1 MKSNKKL
8 FQKGTIKSLFS
19 DFLSILIKSFPVL
32 VGFITTVIIER
43 LLSTENV
50 GVFAQVQILL
60 NFFVLIALFGSD
72 QLLFQQR
79 DKINSLNEHINS
91 SVQFYFLSCILCFIV
106 INFQYGFLVAIAACF
121 TLYMMFSNRITSFF
135 ILIKRGYNVSSFK
148 YEIIPSI
155 FIMLGFVFYHY
166 AFKELEF
173 ILYAVI
179 LLGASR
185 FLGFN
190 KIRPVINLKN
200 FNSLKQYFFISI
212 LNFFSLSFELMII
225 SFVISSRDFAIL
237 SINHKL
243 TFGLSAI
250 FISLPLKK
258 IINKTK
264 TKSNYTLI
272 ELTFIPIFLQ
282 FIFLIILYFSYNY
295 IITIWGNHYNS
306 IEILLKLFM
315 ISLIYVFNAGFS
327 LKLLDIKKEKI
338 DISSRLLK
346 ILIFLIIIFLFKI
359 YSLNLLLVV
368 LLITSFIELIT
379 KILMYVKYS
388 YC

>member
-1 MKSNKKL
+1 MKR
-8 FQKGTIKSLFS
+8 LFS
-19 DFLSILIKSFPVL
+19 DFSSILIKSFPVL
-32 VGFITTVIIER
+32 VGFITTVFIER

-72 QLLFQQR
+72 QVLFQQR

-91 SVQFYFLSCILCFIV
+91 SVQFYFFSCTLCFLV
-106 INFQYGFLVAIAACF
+106 FNFQYGFLVAIAACF
-121 TLYMMFSNRITSFF
+121 TLYMMFSNRMTSFF
-135 ILIKRGYNVSSFK
+135 ILIKKGYNVSCVK
-148 YEIIPSI
+148 YEIIPSF
-155 FIMLGFVFYHY
+155 FILLGFVFYY
-166 AFKELEF
+166 YVFKELEF
-173 ILYAVI
+173 TLYAVI

-190 KIRPVINLKN
+190 KCRPVINLKK

-225 SFVISSRDFAIL
+225 SFVISSSDFAIL

-272 ELTFIPIFLQ
+272 ELTIVPILLQ
-282 FIFLIILYFSYNY
+282 ITFLIILYFSYSY
-295 IITIWGNHYNS
+295 IITFWGNHYNS
-306 IEILLKLFM
+306 FEILLKLFM
-315 ISLIYVFNAGFS
+315 LSLIYIFNAGFS

-338 DISSRLLK
+338 DILSRFLK
-346 ILIFLIIIFLFKI
+346 ILIYLIIILLLKI
-359 YSLNLLLVV
+359 YSLELLLYVMI
-368 LLITSFIELIT
+368 LTSFIELIT
-379 KILMYVKYS
+379 KTLFYVRYS
-388 YC
+388 NC